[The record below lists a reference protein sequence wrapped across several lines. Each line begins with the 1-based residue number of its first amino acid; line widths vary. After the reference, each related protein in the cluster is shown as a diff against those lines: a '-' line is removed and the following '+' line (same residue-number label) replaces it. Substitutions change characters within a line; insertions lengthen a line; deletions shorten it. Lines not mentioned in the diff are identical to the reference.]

1 MLEKRRD
8 DRQAR
13 LERTEKS
20 WRFCVVDSVQASSN
34 PVFMLRRHLL
44 CSIPAVLTVGARVKA
59 SSLTNRRLGLVIQS
73 YSQRWKGRYSSVR
86 VPPFKDALDVLD
98 HTRSLGVG
106 GLQIGQDGWTREL
119 AQEVRNTCESYDMRL
134 EGMIRLPQAAGDVER
149 FTREIRLGQEAGAT
163 LFRTTL
169 GGRRYEV
176 FSRREDYEMWYSQ
189 SLRSLELAEPVA
201 RRLNVKIAV
210 ENHKDLE
217 TSELLRVMQKLASP
231 HVGVCLDTGNSL
243 ALLENPLEVVQAL
256 APYTLTVHLKDLAVS
271 LADKGFQMAEVPLG
285 QGVLPLEAMV
295 KILRAEAPRADF
307 YLEMMTREP
316 LLVPC
321 LVESY
326 WATFDQK
333 SGRDLAR
340 TLAWVREH
348 QKAALSAFSNLS
360 QEAKLALEEKN
371 IVESLSYAAQVL
383 DFPQTQVM
391 KAVREEER

>member
-20 WRFCVVDSVQASSN
+20 WRFCVVDSGLASSN
-34 PVFMLRRHLL
+34 PAFMLRRRLL
-44 CSIPAVLTVGARVKA
+44 CSIPAVLTAGARMNA
-59 SSLTNRRLGLVIQS
+59 SILTNRRLGLVIHS
-73 YSQRWKGRYSSVR
+73 YSQRWMGRYSSVR
-86 VPPFKDALDVLD
+86 VPPFKDVLDVFD
-98 HTRSLGVG
+98 HARSIGIG
-106 GLQIGQDGWTREL
+106 GLQVGQEGWSREL
-119 AQEVRNTCESYDMRL
+119 AQEVRSTCESYDMRL

-149 FTREIRLGQEAGAT
+149 FTRELRLGQEAGAT

-189 SLRSLELAEPVA
+189 ALRSLEWAEPIA
-201 RRLNVKIAV
+201 RRLKVKIAV

-217 TSELLRVMQKLASP
+217 TSELLRVMQKLASQ

-243 ALLENPLEVVQAL
+243 ALLEHPLEVVQSL
-256 APYTLTVHLKDLAVS
+256 APYALTVHLKDLAVS
-271 LADKGFQMAEVPLG
+271 LADQGFQMAEVPLG
-285 QGVLPLEAMV
+285 KGVLPLESMV
-295 KILRAEAPRADF
+295 NILRKESPQAAF
-307 YLEMMTREP
+307 YLEMITREP
-316 LLVPC
+316 LLIPC
-321 LVESY
+321 LEETY
-326 WATFDQK
+326 WATFEQK

-340 TLAWVREH
+340 ILAWVRGH
-348 QKAALSAFSNLS
+348 QKAALPAFNSLS

-371 IVESLSYAAQVL
+371 ITESLGFAAQIL
-383 DFPQTQVM
+383 NFPQTQVM

>member
-1 MLEKRRD
+1 MN
-8 DRQAR
+8 
-13 LERTEKS
+13 
-20 WRFCVVDSVQASSN
+20 AS
-34 PVFMLRRHLL
+34 
-44 CSIPAVLTVGARVKA
+44 T
-59 SSLTNRRLGLVIQS
+59 LTNRRLGLVIHS
-73 YSQRWKGRYSSVR
+73 YTQRWKGRYSSVR
-86 VPPFKDALDVLD
+86 VPPFKDVLDVLD
-98 HTRSLGVG
+98 HTRSMGIG
-106 GLQIGQDGWTREL
+106 GLQVGQEGWTREL
-119 AQEVRNTCESYDMRL
+119 AQEVRSTCESYDMRL

-149 FTREIRLGQEAGAT
+149 FTRELRLGQEAGAT

-176 FSRREDYEMWYSQ
+176 FSRRDDYVMWYSQ
-189 SLRSLELAEPVA
+189 ALRSLALAEAVA
-201 RRLNVKIAV
+201 RRLKVKVAV

-243 ALLENPLEVVQAL
+243 ALLENPLEVVESL

-271 LADKGFQMAEVPLG
+271 LADKGFKMAEVPLG
-285 QGVLPLEAMV
+285 KGVLPLERMV
-295 KILRAEAPRADF
+295 KILRKDAPQADF
-307 YLEMMTREP
+307 YLEMITREP
-316 LLVPC
+316 LLIPC
-321 LVESY
+321 LEESY

-348 QKAALSAFSNLS
+348 QKAVLPVFNSLN

-371 IVESLSYAAQVL
+371 ITDSLSYAGQML

-391 KAVREEER
+391 KAFREEER